1 VEAGG
6 NLSSEK
12 TVGTVVIGERRE
24 IEIEIEIVLYFRAKR
39 EREERKVVFS
49 HTHKR
54 LEST

>member
-1 VEAGG
+1 
-6 NLSSEK
+6 LSSEK